1 MTTPVS
7 PAPATDANHT
17 QTTPTLDPTPAGT
30 PPVISTN
37 STNPVPSA
45 TDGDE
50 VLGEG
55 GKKALAAERARVK
68 ELNDRLK
75 ELEPLAKAHADAQE
89 SAKSETTKL
98 NEALTSERDART
110 KAEVALLRHTIAADK
125 GVPSDLVKF
134 LTGSSKEEIEQS
146 AAELLDA
153 VGNNKPAMPGR
164 PVERMVNGRPSTSS
178 LDKDDPVTL
187 IRKGRGELP

>member
-1 MTTPVS
+1 
-7 PAPATDANHT
+7 
-17 QTTPTLDPTPAGT
+17 
-30 PPVISTN
+30 
-37 STNPVPSA
+37 
-45 TDGDE
+45 
-50 VLGEG
+50 
-55 GKKALAAERARVK
+55 
-68 ELNDRLK
+68 
-75 ELEPLAKAHADAQE
+75 
-89 SAKSETTKL
+89 
-98 NEALTSERDART
+98 
-110 KAEVALLRHTIAADK
+110 
-125 GVPSDLVKF
+125 VPSDLVKF